1 MHYGIFTKIWVD
13 SLGMNIF
20 TIRQA
25 LAEDLP
31 AMQKIYEK
39 ARAFMKE
46 NGNESQW
53 GLPSPGKS
61 LWPSEDSIMEKIDK
75 KWQFVCE
82 TEINGKTEITATFAF
97 TNGIP
102 ESAYAS
108 IYEGSWPDD
117 GKEPY
122 GVIHCFASSGA
133 VKGAATFCL
142 NWALNIC
149 GYMKIDTHPNN
160 KPMRSLLK
168 KLDFTYCGK
177 ILMPQVQNDDILR
190 VAYCKRK

>member
-1 MHYGIFTKIWVD
+1 
-13 SLGMNIF
+13 MNIF

-25 LAEDLP
+25 QLTDLP
-31 AMQKIYEK
+31 EIQEIYKK

-61 LWPSEDSIMEKIDK
+61 LWPSEESILEKIGK
-75 KWQFVCE
+75 NWQFICE
-82 TEINGKTEITATFAF
+82 TEIDGKPIIAATFAF

-102 ESAYAS
+102 EAAYSS

-117 GKEPY
+117 GTEPY

-133 VKGAATFCL
+133 IKGAASFCL
-142 NWALNIC
+142 DWALNLC

-160 KPMRSLLK
+160 KPMRNLLE
-168 KLDFTYCGK
+168 KLGFTYCGK
-177 ILMPQVQNDDILR
+177 VLMPEVQNDDIVR
-190 VAYCKRK
+190 VAYWKRK